1 MYYQSF
7 KVMHRDDMEYLT
19 LFRLHSDSQSSREC
33 LLVCLYVCVCSP
45 GCFINQNQSSSWW
58 VGSIRSISPSFL
70 DPDELRDIASSHPCR
85 EFDSGSPDWLSDCAI
100 FQGRE
105 EAMICF
111 ISADTGSLSSVHEAL
126 TPHCV
131 VVMLLLLLFGCHGA
145 GRCPGQSRGF
155 AFVEFNLIQEATR
168 WMETNQVT
176 LPYTD
181 TNTQI

>member
-1 MYYQSF
+1 MCVSVHLGASSIKIKAQADEWVAFALSLLLS
-7 KVMHRDDMEYLT
+7 LT
-19 LFRLHSDSQSSREC
+19 LMSCLTLHPPTLAEN
-33 LLVCLYVCVCSP
+33 LTAAP
-45 GCFINQNQSSSWW
+45 
-58 VGSIRSISPSFL
+58 PT
-70 DPDELRDIASSHPCR
+70 
-85 EFDSGSPDWLSDCAI
+85 DCQTVLF